1 MKRIAFIIFLITQ
14 LIGGAQNLVPNG
26 SFEIHSGCPTA
37 PSQAT
42 LATGWYSPTQAGTPD
57 YYNAC
62 ASFTSDL
69 SVPTNPS
76 HSNYQY
82 PITGNA
88 YLGIACRAKFTT
100 DAREYMQIQ
109 LSNTLTINQCYLI
122 SFYANLRNY
131 SDMSCNNI
139 GAYISSNAVSLTG
152 PSYLLNYTPQAI
164 TKNII
169 SDTMN
174 WTLIRGVIQASG
186 NENYITIGNFYSD
199 ANTNVIITNT
209 STPNTAYY
217 IIDDVSI
224 IPIDSIPGG
233 MLANAGPDQ
242 NIAIGDST
250 FIGYEITGLNCNWF
264 ILGGAQIAANT
275 SGIYVKPTAP
285 TTYVVEQNLCGTITY
300 DTVKVWVSPTGI
312 NEYDKLQNSVSIFP
326 NPNNGNVSLQFTDI
340 TKGNVD
346 VIISDV
352 TGKIVYDSKLQIS
365 NSLTNF
371 TIDVKGGVY
380 FVKIYDSG
388 LNKTLIKKLVV
399 QQ

>member
-26 SFEIHSGCPTA
+26 SFEIYSGCPTA
-37 PSQAT
+37 SSQAT

-62 ASFTSDL
+62 APSSGL
-69 SVPTNPS
+69 GVPKA
-76 HSNYQY
+76 SNGVFFQY
-82 PITGNA
+82 AKTGVA
-88 YLGIACRAKFTT
+88 FMGIACRDKASP
-100 DAREYMQIQ
+100 DIREYMQVQ
-109 LSNTLTINQCYLI
+109 LSNILSLNQCYLI
-122 SFYANLRNY
+122 SFYANLKNY

-139 GAYISSNAVSLTG
+139 GAYVSSNPISLTG
-152 PSYLLNYTPQAI
+152 PSHLLNYNPQAV

-169 SDTMN
+169 SDTLN
-174 WTLIRGVIQASG
+174 WTLIRGVIQSTG
-186 NENYITIGNFYSD
+186 NEQYITIGNFYSD

-209 STPNTAYY
+209 STPNNAYY
-217 IIDDVSI
+217 NIDEVSV

-233 MLANAGPDQ
+233 MPASAGSDR

-250 FIGYEITGLNCNWF
+250 FIGYEITNLNCNWYV
-264 ILGGAQIAANT
+264 LGGAQIATNT

-300 DTVKVWVSPTGI
+300 DTVKVWVSPTGV
-312 NEYDKLQNSVSIFP
+312 NEYDKLQKSVTIFP
-326 NPNNGNVSLQFTDI
+326 NPNNGNVSLQFAEL

-346 VIISDV
+346 VTISDV
-352 TGKIVYDSKLQIS
+352 TGKIVYESTLS
-365 NSLTNF
+365 VNNALTNF
-371 TIDVKGGVY
+371 TIDVKSGVY
-380 FVKIYDSG
+380 FVKIHDSS